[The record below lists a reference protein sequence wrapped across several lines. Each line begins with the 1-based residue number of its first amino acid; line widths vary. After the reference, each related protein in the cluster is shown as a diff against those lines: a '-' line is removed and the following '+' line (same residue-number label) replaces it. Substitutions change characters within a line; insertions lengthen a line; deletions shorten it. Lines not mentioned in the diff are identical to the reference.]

1 MSEINELEQAL
12 VMVAADADSR
22 NYQEINVYQTSE
34 NDKDAVSKEPEFY
47 KSEEVEAKSSE
58 SVDELDKLTTPNK
71 IVKRKL
77 EHEEVL
83 RPKLHK
89 GYADVVANHYNQLEE
104 KGIQERLKSRIV
116 YLRNFHNWIKSML
129 INEYLTKIK
138 ESKKHN
144 APIRVHDM
152 CCGKGGDL
160 LKWKK
165 GGITHLIC
173 SDIADVSLE
182 QCKARYTDM
191 KSRFGRER
199 GPSIYSI
206 EYIAGDGTRMRLRE
220 KYSDPSIKVDLVSC
234 QFAFHYSFESLP
246 QAECMLRNAAECLQP
261 GGYFIATIPDANEIV
276 ARARR
281 AQSNT
286 FGNNVYEVSVDFDI
300 NKPPLFGGKY
310 NFQLDGVVNCPEFL
324 VHFPTLVKLA
334 KRFGLKLVKAEKF
347 HDYFQQWK
355 DEGRNLLSNMG
366 SLEGYP
372 CADNASL
379 VGTDPLDYQHAEE
392 FITCQKR
399 GDIRIGTLSKSEWE
413 VTSLYITMAFEKV
426 KNTWNKDG
434 TPVYDI

>member
-1 MSEINELEQAL
+1 MTEINELEQAL
-12 VMVAADADSR
+12 VIVAADADSR
-22 NYQEINVYQTSE
+22 NYQEINNYQTSE
-34 NDKDAVSKEPEFY
+34 NDKEVCKEPEFY
-47 KSEEVEAKSSE
+47 KNEEMEGESSK
-58 SVDELDKLTTPNK
+58 SVDKETTPIK
-71 IVKRKL
+71 TLKRKL
-77 EHEEVL
+77 EDEEIIK
-83 RPKLHK
+83 PKLHK
-89 GYADVVANHYNQLEE
+89 GYADVVANHYNKLEE

-138 ESKKHN
+138 DTKKHN

-165 GGITHLIC
+165 GSITHLIC

-191 KSRFGRER
+191 KSRFSRER

-206 EYIAGDGTRMRLRE
+206 EYIAGDSTRMRLRE
-220 KYSDPSIKVDLVSC
+220 KYSDPSTKVDLVSC

-246 QAECMLRNAAECLQP
+246 QAECMLRNAAECLNP

-276 ARARR
+276 ARAKR

-286 FGNNVYEVSVDFDI
+286 FGNNVYEVSIDFDI
-300 NKPPLFGGKY
+300 NKPPLFGAKY

-347 HDYFQQWK
+347 HDYFQRWK
-355 DEGRNLLSNMG
+355 DEGRHLLSNMR
-366 SLEGYP
+366 SLQIYP
-372 CADNASL
+372 FTNNSNL
-379 VGTDPLDYQHAEE
+379 VGTDPSDYQHAEE
-392 FITCQKR
+392 FLKQHRRDDIT
-399 GDIRIGTLSKSEWE
+399 IGTLSKSEWE

-426 KNTWNKDG
+426 KHTWNKDG
-434 TPVYDI
+434 TPVYNI